1 MPMPRPSRPPP
12 EPRASPELIRFVREN
27 WDIIQWKTAINVEAW
42 RLVRADGG
50 NRCGPEQYARAV
62 QSLRDQGYPPP
73 PGAAD

>member
-1 MPMPRPSRPPP
+1 M
-12 EPRASPELIRFVREN
+12 
-27 WDIIQWKTAINVEAW
+27 NVEAW

-73 PGAAD
+73 PGAGY